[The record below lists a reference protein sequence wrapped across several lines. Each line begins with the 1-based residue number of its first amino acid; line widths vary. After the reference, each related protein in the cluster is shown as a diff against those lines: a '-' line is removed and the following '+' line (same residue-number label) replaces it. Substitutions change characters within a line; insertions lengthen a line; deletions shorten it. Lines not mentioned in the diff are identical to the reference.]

1 MPSYEITGIS
11 PSISQFVR
19 FNPFVPAVAGTIY
32 DLIAEAFE
40 LSQGLGSVYRVSN
53 TAKKRRI
60 LEAVVRKLE
69 VDSEVLY
76 PEWLS
81 PFDMQV
87 GTPGRS

>member
-1 MPSYEITGIS
+1 MSDELAKELESSRVKIEAENLLGDM
-11 PSISQFVR
+11 
-19 FNPFVPAVAGTIY
+19 NY